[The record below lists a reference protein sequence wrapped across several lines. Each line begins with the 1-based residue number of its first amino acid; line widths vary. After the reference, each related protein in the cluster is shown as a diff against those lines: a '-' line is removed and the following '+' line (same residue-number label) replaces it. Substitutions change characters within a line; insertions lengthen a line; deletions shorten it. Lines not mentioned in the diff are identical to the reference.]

1 MAIYCPSVWKAIC
14 VLWEMGAQHVAQS
27 SEMDLIVQLILK
39 NQKSH
44 HDLILL

>member
-1 MAIYCPSVWKAIC
+1 MDGYLLSQCLKGHLCEI
-14 VLWEMGAQHVAQS
+14 GAQHVAQS

-39 NQKSH
+39 KQKSH